1 MLRVYKLLGILQSCL
16 RRMFK
21 FYLKENMSS
30 KDMLDFIL
38 RDNNIYDYNVYYN
51 EYGKPYLDNGLY
63 FNISHSKNVIVC
75 VISDREVGIDI
86 EYLRYSDSV
95 IRKCFNDKERV
106 VSLNNKEIFTIIW
119 TIKESYVKLL
129 GIGLEYGL
137 NNVDSFS
144 LRDNV
149 IVKKFNDF
157 IVSICM
163 R

>member
-1 MLRVYKLLGILQSCL
+1 
-16 RRMFK
+16 MFK

>member
-1 MLRVYKLLGILQSCL
+1 
-16 RRMFK
+16 MFK
-21 FYLKENMSS
+21 FYLKENISS
-30 KDMLDFIL
+30 KDMLDFVL

>member
-1 MLRVYKLLGILQSCL
+1 
-16 RRMFK
+16 
-21 FYLKENMSS
+21 MSS
-30 KDMLDFIL
+30 KDMLDFVL
-38 RDNNIYDYNVYYN
+38 KDNNIYNYNIYYN
-51 EYGKPYLDNGLY
+51 KYGKPYLDNGLY

-75 VISDREVGIDI
+75 VISDKEIGIDI

-95 IRKCFNDKERV
+95 IRKCFNDKEKN

-137 NNVDSFS
+137 SNVDSFS
-144 LRDNV
+144 LRNNV

-157 IVSICM
+157 IVSICV

>member
-1 MLRVYKLLGILQSCL
+1 
-16 RRMFK
+16 MFK

-86 EYLRYSDSV
+86 EYLTYSDSV
-95 IRKCFNDKERV
+95 FGLLRKV
-106 VSLNNKEIFTIIW
+106 MLNCL
-119 TIKESYVKLL
+119 VL
-129 GIGLEYGL
+129 
-137 NNVDSFS
+137 V
-144 LRDNV
+144 
-149 IVKKFNDF
+149 
-157 IVSICM
+157 
-163 R
+163 